1 MNGEKRAPE
10 AENGPPKYNRRILFA
25 LNAKRGDVYGGTVA
39 KATISKRR
47 AANRVARKSRA
58 TNRKGK

>member
-1 MNGEKRAPE
+1 MNGEKRLPE
-10 AENGPPKYNRRILFA
+10 VEAGPSKYDRRILFA
-25 LNAKRGDVYGGTVA
+25 LTAKNRHVYGGTVA
-39 KATISKRR
+39 KATVSKRR